1 MSTVDA
7 LFLTAAVLVY
17 LLAAYRGVDVLVARR
32 RQRARG
38 EVRSHRRRATG
49 LGPLLTMTLA
59 LGTALVVLA
68 PGVQARESALVP
80 SLGRL
85 LSNVCT
91 LIAAFGLLHLLLYVR
106 FPRTEVRRRRVRTR
120 LVVLLVAVAAMVA
133 LFAASSPPTGTG
145 LFGGL
150 YHEQPTLAAY
160 VLVYMLYLAV
170 AITDLAVLSLGSLRQ
185 TRRWLR
191 AGMLVLALGCV
202 LTYGYLAEK
211 ALGVATEV
219 LTGVNAEPYCPGPFA
234 TVGCTFSVGI
244 PPIGVLAIIV
254 GASLPTVG
262 TGLQRHGQAV
272 RAWWDYRALQP
283 LSQTLQAELPAVA
296 AATPETPAENLQE
309 RRYQRVIVLLDALLV
324 LQPYRSAED
333 TRRHRET
340 ARALG
345 LCRRRQDA
353 AVEAADLRAAL
364 DRQSTSLLSPAE
376 PLSGRPQHDD
386 LTAETRW
393 LVRVARE
400 FSRNTVAVRQ
410 IEVGT
415 ES

>member
-17 LLAAYRGVDVLVARR
+17 LLAAYRGVLAVRGRR
-32 RQRARG
+32 T
-38 EVRSHRRRATG
+38 RRPTTG

-68 PGVQARESALVP
+68 PGVQALESALVP

-91 LIAAFGLLHLLLYVR
+91 LTAAFGLLHLLLYVR
-106 FPRTEVRRRRVRTR
+106 FPRTEVRRRVRTR

-160 VLVYMLYLAV
+160 VVVYMLYLAV

-219 LTGVNAEPYCPGPFA
+219 LTDANAEPYCPGPFA
-234 TVGCTFSVGI
+234 TVGCTFAVGI

-262 TGLQRHGQAV
+262 PRLQRPAQAL
-272 RAWWDYRALQP
+272 RAWWDYWTLQP
-283 LSQTLQAELPAVA
+283 LSQTLQAELPEVA

-333 TRRHRET
+333 TRRHRDN
-340 ARALG
+340 AHALG
-345 LCRRRQDA
+345 LSRRRQAA

-364 DRQSTSLLSPAE
+364 ARHSTSLLSPAE
-376 PLSGRPQHDD
+376 PLSARPQHDD
-386 LTAETRW
+386 LTSETRW

-400 FSRNTVAVRQ
+400 FSRNTVARRQ
-410 IEVGT
+410 VEVGA

>member
-17 LLAAYRGVDVLVARR
+17 LLAAYRAVLAVRARR
-32 RQRARG
+32 TK
-38 EVRSHRRRATG
+38 RSTTG

-106 FPRTEVRRRRVRTR
+106 FPHTEVRRRVRTR

-150 YHEQPTLAAY
+150 YHSQPTLAAY

-170 AITDLAVLSLGSLRQ
+170 AITDLAVLSLGSLRE
-185 TRRWLR
+185 TRQWLR

-202 LTYGYLAEK
+202 LTYGYLADK
-211 ALGVATEV
+211 ALGVATAV

-234 TVGCTFSVGI
+234 TLTCTFSVGI
-244 PPIGVLAIIV
+244 PPIGVLAIII

-262 TGLQRHGQAV
+262 PRLQRPAQAV
-272 RAWWDYRALQP
+272 RIWWDYRTLQP
-283 LSQTLQAELPAVA
+283 LSQTLQAQLPAVA
-296 AATPETPAENLQE
+296 AATPETPAETLPE

-345 LCRRRQDA
+345 LSRRRQDA

-364 DRQSTSLLSPAE
+364 ARHSTTLLSPAE
-376 PLSGRPQHDD
+376 PLSARPQHDD

-400 FSRNTVAVRQ
+400 FSRNTVAMRQ
-410 IEVGT
+410 IEVGA